1 LPRRNALRQAR
12 YANRRCAARLKKEV
26 VMKSGETCLHRLVDK
41 WLAPATV
48 LNVHV
53 VRSGRMPAQRARFV
67 FIEAVTPSGTR
78 GMFFFRHQDG
88 GWRVFPPH
96 DVRPSLCVDA
106 LAA

>member
-1 LPRRNALRQAR
+1 MRQAR
-12 YANRRCAARLKKEV
+12 YAHRRSAARLKKEF
-26 VMKSGETCLHRLVDK
+26 VMKSREACLHRLVDK

-48 LNVHV
+48 LHVRV

-67 FIEAVTPSGTR
+67 YIEAATPAGPR

-88 GWRVFPPH
+88 CWRVFPPH
-96 DVRPSLCVDA
+96 DVRPSLGIDA